1 MTQTTNNPVQI
12 LQKIQSAKPNVEG
25 IQHPQEL
32 FAQLQRLTKAGI
44 WTIDLA
50 TMQILVSE
58 EMYRLH
64 GVPIG
69 ATVYYEEFLEK
80 MCIPEDQKISENARI
95 KVITQKV
102 EVQFDY
108 RAIDQTTG
116 ETKWFSAHV
125 APLLNA
131 HNEVIA
137 LFGTTQD
144 ITDRQRQ
151 EYQKIQDRL
160 ASMGEMLN
168 LLAHH
173 WRQPLSTI
181 SVVASKLEVHNQ
193 LNNQGDSY
201 LNENLKEIQRLSQH
215 LSNTIN
221 EVRQVFSDVRRPRK
235 SMDLVNIIQAL
246 IADVQKRLETSSI
259 RCVFANEGLTTI
271 TTQHGNFI
279 RSICKELIQN
289 AIEALED
296 RQDKL
301 LRVLNIRISE
311 RGSGGYLVK
320 VEDNAGGIDEGSLT
334 KIFEPYYT
342 TKMDRNGTGLG
353 LYMSRML
360 AILHLQ
366 GSLEAENTSGG
377 ACFKLYLPQ
386 LIDLV
391 DKVSDKDQATRTIFH
406 L

>member
-1 MTQTTNNPVQI
+1 MAQTTNNPVQV

-32 FAQLQRLTKAGI
+32 FAQLQRLAKAGI

-50 TMQILVSE
+50 TMQIFVSE

-64 GVPIG
+64 GVPLG

-80 MCIPEDQKISENARI
+80 MCIPEDRKISENARI
-95 KVITQKV
+95 KAITQKI

-116 ETKWFSAHV
+116 ETKWFSTHV
-125 APLLNA
+125 APFLNA
-131 HNEVIA
+131 QNEVIA
-137 LFGTTQD
+137 LFGTTQN

-151 EYQKIQDRL
+151 EYQKVQDRL

-181 SVVASKLEVHNQ
+181 SIVASKLEVHNQ
-193 LNNQGDSY
+193 LNNQGDGY
-201 LNENLKEIQRLSQH
+201 LNENLEEIQRLSQH

-221 EVRQVFSDVRRPRK
+221 EVRQVFSDVRRPQK
-235 SMDLVNIIQAL
+235 TIDLANIIQSL
-246 IADVQKRLETSSI
+246 VADVQSRLENSSI
-259 RCVFANEGLTTI
+259 RCVVVNEGLTTI
-271 TTQHGNFI
+271 VTQHGNFI

-301 LRVLNIRISE
+301 LRVLNIRLSE
-311 RGSGGYLVK
+311 QGIGYLIE
-320 VEDNAGGIDEGSLT
+320 VEDNAGGIDEGVLT

-342 TKMDRNGTGLG
+342 TKTDHNGTGLG

-366 GSLEAENTSGG
+366 GNLEAENTSGG

-386 LIDLV
+386 LVDLA
-391 DKVSDKDQATRTIFH
+391 DQASDKY
-406 L
+406 

>member
-1 MTQTTNNPVQI
+1 MTQTTNKPVQI
-12 LQKIQSAKPNVEG
+12 LQKIQLPKPNVEG
-25 IQHPQEL
+25 IQRPQEL
-32 FAQLQRLTKAGI
+32 FAQLQRLTQAGI

-64 GVPIG
+64 GVPLG

-80 MCIPEDQKISENARI
+80 MCIPEDRNISENARI
-95 KVITQKV
+95 KAITQKV

-116 ETKWFSAHV
+116 ETKWFSTHV
-125 APLLNA
+125 APFLNA
-131 HNEVIA
+131 QNEVIA
-137 LFGTTQD
+137 LFGTTQN

-151 EYQKIQDRL
+151 EYQKVQDRL

-201 LNENLKEIQRLSQH
+201 LNENLEEIQRLSQH

-221 EVRQVFSDVRRPRK
+221 EVRQVFSDVRRPQK
-235 SMDLVNIIQAL
+235 SMDLANIVQSL
-246 IADVQKRLETSSI
+246 VADVQSRLENSSI
-259 RCVFANEGLTTI
+259 RCVVINEGLTTI
-271 TTQHGNFI
+271 VTQHGNFI

-289 AIEALED
+289 AIEVLEN
-296 RQDKL
+296 QKDKL
-301 LRVLNIRISE
+301 LRLLNIRISE
-311 RGSGGYLVK
+311 RGIGYLIE
-320 VEDNAGGIDEGSLT
+320 VEDNAGGIDEGVLT

-342 TKMDRNGTGLG
+342 TKTDRNDTGFG

-386 LIDLV
+386 LVDLA
-391 DKVSDKDQATRTIFH
+391 DQTSD
-406 L
+406 

>member
-1 MTQTTNNPVQI
+1 MTQTINKPVQV

-25 IQHPQEL
+25 IQHSQEL
-32 FAQLQRLTKAGI
+32 FAQLQRLTQAGI

-50 TMQILVSE
+50 TMQIFVSE

-64 GVPIG
+64 GVPLG

-80 MCIPEDQKISENARI
+80 MCIPEDRKISENARI
-95 KVITQKV
+95 KAITQKI

-116 ETKWFSAHV
+116 ETKWFSTHV
-125 APLLNA
+125 APFLNA
-131 HNEVIA
+131 QNEVIA

-151 EYQKIQDRL
+151 EYQKVQDRL

-181 SVVASKLEVHNQ
+181 SIVASKLEVHNQ
-193 LNNQGDSY
+193 LNNQGDGY
-201 LNENLKEIQRLSQH
+201 LNENLEEIQRLSQH

-221 EVRQVFSDVRRPRK
+221 EVRQVFSDVRRPQK
-235 SMDLVNIIQAL
+235 TIDLANIIQSL
-246 IADVQKRLETSSI
+246 VADVQSRLENSSI
-259 RCVFANEGLTTI
+259 RCVVVNEGLTTI
-271 TTQHGNFI
+271 VTQHGNFI

-301 LRVLNIRISE
+301 LRVLNIRLSE
-311 RGSGGYLVK
+311 QGIGYLIE
-320 VEDNAGGIDEGSLT
+320 VEDNAGGIDEGVLT

-342 TKMDRNGTGLG
+342 TKTDRNGTGLG

-366 GSLEAENTSGG
+366 GNLEAENTSGG

-386 LIDLV
+386 LVDLA
-391 DKVSDKDQATRTIFH
+391 DQASDKY
-406 L
+406 

>member
-1 MTQTTNNPVQI
+1 
-12 LQKIQSAKPNVEG
+12 
-25 IQHPQEL
+25 
-32 FAQLQRLTKAGI
+32 
-44 WTIDLA
+44 
-50 TMQILVSE
+50 
-58 EMYRLH
+58 
-64 GVPIG
+64 
-69 ATVYYEEFLEK
+69 
-80 MCIPEDQKISENARI
+80 MCIPEDRKISENARI
-95 KVITQKV
+95 KAITQKI

-116 ETKWFSAHV
+116 ETKCFSTHV
-125 APLLNA
+125 APFLNA
-131 HNEVIA
+131 QNEVIA

-151 EYQKIQDRL
+151 EYQKVQDRL

-201 LNENLKEIQRLSQH
+201 LNENLEEIQRLSQH

-221 EVRQVFSDVRRPRK
+221 EVRQVFSEVRRPQK
-235 SMDLVNIIQAL
+235 TVDLANIIQSL
-246 IADVQKRLETSSI
+246 VADVQSRLENSSI
-259 RCVFANEGLTTI
+259 RCVVVNEGLTTI
-271 TTQHGNFI
+271 VTQHGNFI
-279 RSICKELIQN
+279 RSTCKELIQN

-301 LRVLNIRISE
+301 LRVLNIRLSE
-311 RGSGGYLVK
+311 QGIGYLIE
-320 VEDNAGGIDEGSLT
+320 VEDNAGGIDEGVLT

-342 TKMDRNGTGLG
+342 TKTDRNGTGLG

-366 GSLEAENTSGG
+366 GNLEAENTSGG
-377 ACFKLYLPQ
+377 ACFRLYLPQ
-386 LIDLV
+386 LVDLA
-391 DKVSDKDQATRTIFH
+391 DQASDKYQAARTIFH

>member
-1 MTQTTNNPVQI
+1 MTQTINKPVQV

-25 IQHPQEL
+25 IQHSQEL
-32 FAQLQRLTKAGI
+32 FAQLQRLTQAGI

-50 TMQILVSE
+50 TMQIFVSE

-64 GVPIG
+64 GVPLG
-69 ATVYYEEFLEK
+69 TTVYYEEFLEK
-80 MCIPEDQKISENARI
+80 MCIPEDRKISENARI
-95 KVITQKV
+95 KAITQKI

-116 ETKWFSAHV
+116 ETKCFSTHV
-125 APLLNA
+125 APFLNA
-131 HNEVIA
+131 QNEVIA

-151 EYQKIQDRL
+151 EYQKVQDRL

-201 LNENLKEIQRLSQH
+201 LNENLEEIQRLSQH

-221 EVRQVFSDVRRPRK
+221 EVRQVFSEVRRPQK
-235 SMDLVNIIQAL
+235 TVDLANIIQSL
-246 IADVQKRLETSSI
+246 VADVQSRLENSSI
-259 RCVFANEGLTTI
+259 RCVVVNEGLTTI
-271 TTQHGNFI
+271 VTQHGNFI

-301 LRVLNIRISE
+301 LRVLNIRLSE
-311 RGSGGYLVK
+311 QGIGYLIE
-320 VEDNAGGIDEGSLT
+320 VEDNAGGIDEGVLT

-342 TKMDRNGTGLG
+342 TKTDRNGTGLG

-366 GSLEAENTSGG
+366 GNLEAENTSGG
-377 ACFKLYLPQ
+377 ACFRLYLPQ
-386 LIDLV
+386 LVDLA
-391 DKVSDKDQATRTIFH
+391 DQASDKYQAARTIFH

>member
-1 MTQTTNNPVQI
+1 MTQTINKPVQV

-25 IQHPQEL
+25 IQHSQEL
-32 FAQLQRLTKAGI
+32 FAQLQRLTQAGI

-50 TMQILVSE
+50 TMQIFVSE

-64 GVPIG
+64 GVPLDT
-69 ATVYYEEFLEK
+69 TVYYEEFLEK
-80 MCIPEDQKISENARI
+80 MCIPEDRKISENARI
-95 KVITQKV
+95 KAITQKI

-116 ETKWFSAHV
+116 ETKWFSTHV
-125 APLLNA
+125 APFLNA
-131 HNEVIA
+131 QNEVIA

-151 EYQKIQDRL
+151 EYQKVQDRL

-201 LNENLKEIQRLSQH
+201 LNENLEEIQRLSQH

-221 EVRQVFSDVRRPRK
+221 EVRQVFSEVRRPQK
-235 SMDLVNIIQAL
+235 TVDLANIIQSL
-246 IADVQKRLETSSI
+246 VADVQSRLENSSI
-259 RCVFANEGLTTI
+259 RCVVVNEGLTTI
-271 TTQHGNFI
+271 VTQHGNFI

-301 LRVLNIRISE
+301 LRVLNIRLSE
-311 RGSGGYLVK
+311 QGIGYLIE
-320 VEDNAGGIDEGSLT
+320 VEDNAGGIDEGVLT

-342 TKMDRNGTGLG
+342 TKTDRNGTGLG

-366 GSLEAENTSGG
+366 GNLEAENTSGG
-377 ACFKLYLPQ
+377 ACFRLYLPQ
-386 LIDLV
+386 LVDLA
-391 DKVSDKDQATRTIFH
+391 DQASDKYQAARTIFH

>member
-1 MTQTTNNPVQI
+1 MTQTINKPVQV

-25 IQHPQEL
+25 IQHSQEL
-32 FAQLQRLTKAGI
+32 FAQLQRLTQAGI

-50 TMQILVSE
+50 TMQIFVSE

-64 GVPIG
+64 GVPLG

-80 MCIPEDQKISENARI
+80 MCIPEDRKISENARI
-95 KVITQKV
+95 KAITQKI

-116 ETKWFSAHV
+116 ETKWFSTHV
-125 APLLNA
+125 APFLNA
-131 HNEVIA
+131 QNEVIA

-151 EYQKIQDRL
+151 EYQKVQDRL

-201 LNENLKEIQRLSQH
+201 LNENLEEIQRLSQH

-221 EVRQVFSDVRRPRK
+221 EVRQVFSDVRRPQK
-235 SMDLVNIIQAL
+235 TVDLANIIQSL
-246 IADVQKRLETSSI
+246 VADVQSRLENSSI
-259 RCVFANEGLTTI
+259 RCVVVNEGLTTI
-271 TTQHGNFI
+271 VTQHGNFI
-279 RSICKELIQN
+279 RSTCKELIQN

-301 LRVLNIRISE
+301 LRVLNIRLSE
-311 RGSGGYLVK
+311 QGIGYLIE
-320 VEDNAGGIDEGSLT
+320 VEDNAGGIDEGVLT

-342 TKMDRNGTGLG
+342 TKTDRNGTGLG

-366 GSLEAENTSGG
+366 GNLEAENTSGG

-386 LIDLV
+386 LVDLA
-391 DKVSDKDQATRTIFH
+391 DQASDKY
-406 L
+406 

>member
-1 MTQTTNNPVQI
+1 MTQTINKPVQV

-25 IQHPQEL
+25 IQHFQEL
-32 FAQLQRLTKAGI
+32 FAQLQRLTQAGI

-50 TMQILVSE
+50 TMQIFVSE

-64 GVPIG
+64 GVPLG
-69 ATVYYEEFLEK
+69 TTVYYEEFLEK
-80 MCIPEDQKISENARI
+80 MCIPEDRKISENARI
-95 KVITQKV
+95 KAITQKI

-116 ETKWFSAHV
+116 ETKWFSTHV
-125 APLLNA
+125 APFLNA
-131 HNEVIA
+131 QNEVIA

-151 EYQKIQDRL
+151 EYQKVQDRL

-201 LNENLKEIQRLSQH
+201 LNENLEEIQRLSQH

-221 EVRQVFSDVRRPRK
+221 EVRQLFSDVRRPQK
-235 SMDLVNIIQAL
+235 SMDLANIVQSL
-246 IADVQKRLETSSI
+246 VADVQSRLENSSI
-259 RCVFANEGLTTI
+259 RCFVVNEGLTTI
-271 TTQHGNFI
+271 VTQHGNFI

-289 AIEALED
+289 AIEVLEN
-296 RQDKL
+296 QKDKL
-301 LRVLNIRISE
+301 LRLLNIRISE
-311 RGSGGYLVK
+311 RGIGYLIE
-320 VEDNAGGIDEGSLT
+320 VEDNAGGIDEGVLT
-334 KIFEPYYT
+334 KLFEPYYT
-342 TKMDRNGTGLG
+342 TKTDRNGTGLG

-366 GSLEAENTSGG
+366 GNLEAENTSGG
-377 ACFKLYLPQ
+377 ACFRLYLPQ
-386 LIDLV
+386 LVDLA
-391 DKVSDKDQATRTIFH
+391 DQASDKYQAARTIFH

>member
-246 IADVQKRLETSSI
+246 ITDVQKRLETSSI

-311 RGSGGYLVK
+311 RGSGGYLIK

-391 DKVSDKDQATRTIFH
+391 DKVSDKDQAT
-406 L
+406 

>member
-1 MTQTTNNPVQI
+1 MTQTINKPVQV

-25 IQHPQEL
+25 IQHSQEL
-32 FAQLQRLTKAGI
+32 FAQLQRLTQAGI

-50 TMQILVSE
+50 TMQIFVSE

-64 GVPIG
+64 GVPLG
-69 ATVYYEEFLEK
+69 TTVYYEEFLEK
-80 MCIPEDQKISENARI
+80 MCIPEDRKISENARI
-95 KVITQKV
+95 KAITQKI

-116 ETKWFSAHV
+116 ETKWFSTHV
-125 APLLNA
+125 APFLNA
-131 HNEVIA
+131 QNEVIA

-151 EYQKIQDRL
+151 EYQKVQDRL

-201 LNENLKEIQRLSQH
+201 LNENLEEIQRLSQH

-221 EVRQVFSDVRRPRK
+221 EVRQLFSDVRRPQK
-235 SMDLVNIIQAL
+235 TVDLANIIQSL
-246 IADVQKRLETSSI
+246 VADVQSRLENSSI
-259 RCVFANEGLTTI
+259 RCVVVNESLTTI
-271 TTQHGNFI
+271 VTQHGNFI

-301 LRVLNIRISE
+301 LRVLNIRLSE
-311 RGSGGYLVK
+311 QGIGYLIE
-320 VEDNAGGIDEGSLT
+320 VEDNAGGIDEGVLT
-334 KIFEPYYT
+334 KLFEPYYT
-342 TKMDRNGTGLG
+342 TKTDRNGTGLG
-353 LYMSRML
+353 LYISRML

-366 GSLEAENTSGG
+366 GNLEAENTSGG
-377 ACFKLYLPQ
+377 ACFRLYLPQ
-386 LIDLV
+386 LVDLA
-391 DKVSDKDQATRTIFH
+391 DQASDKYQAARTIFH

>member
-1 MTQTTNNPVQI
+1 M
-12 LQKIQSAKPNVEG
+12 EG
-25 IQHPQEL
+25 IKHPQEL
-32 FAQLQRLTKAGI
+32 FAQLQRLTQAGI

-64 GVPIG
+64 GVPLG

-80 MCIPEDQKISENARI
+80 MCIPEDRNISENARI
-95 KVITQKV
+95 KAITQKV

-116 ETKWFSAHV
+116 ETKWFSTHV
-125 APLLNA
+125 APFLNA
-131 HNEVIA
+131 QNEVIA
-137 LFGTTQD
+137 LFGTTQN

-151 EYQKIQDRL
+151 EYQKVQDRL

-201 LNENLKEIQRLSQH
+201 LNENLEEIQRLSQH

-221 EVRQVFSDVRRPRK
+221 EVRQVFSDVRRPQK
-235 SMDLVNIIQAL
+235 TVDLANIIQSL
-246 IADVQKRLETSSI
+246 VADVQSRLENSSI
-259 RCVFANEGLTTI
+259 RCVVVNEGLTTI
-271 TTQHGNFI
+271 VTQHGNFI
-279 RSICKELIQN
+279 RSTCKELIQN

-301 LRVLNIRISE
+301 LRVLNIRLSE
-311 RGSGGYLVK
+311 QGIGYLIE
-320 VEDNAGGIDEGSLT
+320 VEDNAGGIDEGVLT

-342 TKMDRNGTGLG
+342 TKTDRNGTGLG

-366 GSLEAENTSGG
+366 GNLEAENTSGG
-377 ACFKLYLPQ
+377 ACFRLYLPQ
-386 LIDLV
+386 LVDLA
-391 DKVSDKDQATRTIFH
+391 DQASDKYQAARTIFH

>member
-1 MTQTTNNPVQI
+1 MTQTINKPVQV

-25 IQHPQEL
+25 IQHSQEL
-32 FAQLQRLTKAGI
+32 FAQLQRLTQAGI

-50 TMQILVSE
+50 TMQIFVSE

-64 GVPIG
+64 GVPLG
-69 ATVYYEEFLEK
+69 TTVYYEEFLEK
-80 MCIPEDQKISENARI
+80 MCIPEDRKISENARI
-95 KVITQKV
+95 KAITQKI

-116 ETKWFSAHV
+116 ETKWFSTHV
-125 APLLNA
+125 APFLNA
-131 HNEVIA
+131 QNEVIA

-151 EYQKIQDRL
+151 EYQKVQDRL

-201 LNENLKEIQRLSQH
+201 LNENLEEIQRLSQH

-221 EVRQVFSDVRRPRK
+221 EVRQVFSDVRRPQK
-235 SMDLVNIIQAL
+235 TVDLANIIQSL
-246 IADVQKRLETSSI
+246 VADVQSRLENSSI
-259 RCVFANEGLTTI
+259 RCVVVNEGLTTI
-271 TTQHGNFI
+271 VTQHGNFI

-301 LRVLNIRISE
+301 LRVLNIRLSE
-311 RGSGGYLVK
+311 QGIGYLIE
-320 VEDNAGGIDEGSLT
+320 VEDNAGGIDEGVLT
-334 KIFEPYYT
+334 KLFEPYYT
-342 TKMDRNGTGLG
+342 TKTDRNGTGLG

-366 GSLEAENTSGG
+366 GNLEAENTSGG
-377 ACFKLYLPQ
+377 ACFRLYLPQ
-386 LIDLV
+386 LVDLA
-391 DKVSDKDQATRTIFH
+391 DQASDKYQAARTIFH

>member
-1 MTQTTNNPVQI
+1 M
-12 LQKIQSAKPNVEG
+12 EG
-25 IQHPQEL
+25 IQHSQEL
-32 FAQLQRLTKAGI
+32 FAQLQRLTQAGI

-50 TMQILVSE
+50 TMQIFVSE

-64 GVPIG
+64 GVPLDT
-69 ATVYYEEFLEK
+69 TVYYEEFLEK
-80 MCIPEDQKISENARI
+80 MCIPEDRKISENARI
-95 KVITQKV
+95 KAITQKI

-116 ETKWFSAHV
+116 ETKCLSTHV
-125 APLLNA
+125 APFLNA
-131 HNEVIA
+131 QNEVIA

-151 EYQKIQDRL
+151 EYQKVQDRL

-201 LNENLKEIQRLSQH
+201 LNENLEEIQRLSQH

-221 EVRQVFSDVRRPRK
+221 EVRQVFSEVRRPQK
-235 SMDLVNIIQAL
+235 TVDLANIIQYL
-246 IADVQKRLETSSI
+246 VADVQSRLENSSI
-259 RCVFANEGLTTI
+259 RCVVVNEGLTTI
-271 TTQHGNFI
+271 VTQHGNFI
-279 RSICKELIQN
+279 RSTCKELIQN

-301 LRVLNIRISE
+301 LRVLNIRLSE
-311 RGSGGYLVK
+311 QGIGYLIE
-320 VEDNAGGIDEGSLT
+320 VEDNAGGIDEGVLT

-342 TKMDRNGTGLG
+342 TKTDRNGTGLG

-360 AILHLQ
+360 AILLLQ
-366 GSLEAENTSGG
+366 GNLEAENTSGG
-377 ACFKLYLPQ
+377 ACFRLYLPQ
-386 LIDLV
+386 LVDLA
-391 DKVSDKDQATRTIFH
+391 DQASDKY
-406 L
+406 

>member
-201 LNENLKEIQRLSQH
+201 LNENLEEIQRLSQH

-246 IADVQKRLETSSI
+246 ITDVQKRLETSSI

-391 DKVSDKDQATRTIFH
+391 DKVSDKDQAT
-406 L
+406 

>member
-1 MTQTTNNPVQI
+1 MTQTINKPVQV

-25 IQHPQEL
+25 IQHSQEL
-32 FAQLQRLTKAGI
+32 FAQLQRLTQAGI

-50 TMQILVSE
+50 TMQIFVSE

-64 GVPIG
+64 GVPLG
-69 ATVYYEEFLEK
+69 TTVYYEEFLEK
-80 MCIPEDQKISENARI
+80 MCVPEDRKTSENARI
-95 KVITQKV
+95 KAITQKI

-116 ETKWFSAHV
+116 ETKCFSTHV
-125 APLLNA
+125 APFLNA
-131 HNEVIA
+131 QNEVIA

-151 EYQKIQDRL
+151 EYQKVQDRL

-173 WRQPLSTI
+173 WRQPLSII

-201 LNENLKEIQRLSQH
+201 LNENLEEIQRLSQH

-221 EVRQVFSDVRRPRK
+221 EVRQVFSDVRRPQK
-235 SMDLVNIIQAL
+235 TVDLANIIQSL
-246 IADVQKRLETSSI
+246 VADVQSRLENSSI
-259 RCVFANEGLTTI
+259 RCVVVNEGLTTI
-271 TTQHGNFI
+271 VTQHGNFI

-301 LRVLNIRISE
+301 LRVLNIRLSE
-311 RGSGGYLVK
+311 QGIGYLIE
-320 VEDNAGGIDEGSLT
+320 VEDNAGGIDEGVLT

-342 TKMDRNGTGLG
+342 TKTDRNGTGLG

-366 GSLEAENTSGG
+366 GNLEAENTSGG
-377 ACFKLYLPQ
+377 ACFRLYLPQ
-386 LIDLV
+386 LVDLA
-391 DKVSDKDQATRTIFH
+391 DQTSD
-406 L
+406 